1 MDYTD
6 TNDDLAL
13 PKPPFRVVACLAVN
27 GRLPLLRQTIS
38 RLYKINGCFKV
49 ICSGSSILEKRLCE
63 ELGAVY
69 VQSENKPL
77 AQKWNKAFMK
87 AKEYHADAVLFVGSS
102 DWISWDW
109 LHILRL
115 YVQHHDFV
123 GVPGCHFL
131 DIGKEM
137 RLVNWPGYGEER
149 KESIGIGRLLS
160 AKLMDALDWQPL
172 ENKLDHSMDGSMKR
186 RAESKGFKEYIYTGT
201 GIKALSISTDQWDNK
216 HKFDDHWTNKL
227 PSEKIAD
234 VEGFLKEFP
243 EAYQI
248 FK

>member
-1 MDYTD
+1 MDFTES
-6 TNDDLAL
+6 NDDLAIA
-13 PKPPFRVVACLAVN
+13 KPPYKVVACLAVH
-27 GRLPLLRQTIS
+27 GRLPLLRYTIE
-38 RLYKINGCFKV
+38 RLYKVNGCHKV
-49 ICSGSSILEKRLCE
+49 ICSGSDIMEKRLCQ

-69 VQSENKPL
+69 VSAKNKPL
-77 AQKWNKAFMK
+77 ARKWNKAFQK
-87 AKEYHADAVLFVGSS
+87 AREYKPDAVLFVGSS

-115 YVQHHDFV
+115 YVEHHHFV

-131 DIGKEM
+131 DIGQTM
-137 RLVNWPGYGEER
+137 RLVNWKGYGEQR

-160 AKLMDALDWQPL
+160 AKLMDALDWEPFD
-172 ENKLDHSMDGSMKR
+172 NRLDNSMDGSMKH
-186 RAESKGFKEYIYTGT
+186 RAESRGFKEYIYTGT
-201 GIKALSISTDQWDNK
+201 GIKALSISTDRWPNK
-216 HKFDDHWTNKL
+216 HKFEQHWSNEL

-234 VEGFLKEFP
+234 VEGFLKDFP